1 MNFSV
6 SEIELHIL
14 EPIEERVSIP
24 ILTIFSLGIH
34 MTLFPS
40 MVSPLPFSLISK
52 WDDDGM

>member
-24 ILTIFSLGIH
+24 IFTIFSLGIN
-34 MTLFPS
+34 MTFFPS

-52 WDDDGM
+52 CDDDGM